1 MRGDQI
7 TRHWRILRQLAVSK
21 NGLAVKDVA
30 ELCTVSLRT
39 AYRDIED
46 LQAAGFPI
54 TSEKVGKAE
63 RYKFMEETWFNIPEP
78 IDPLELLSLELSG
91 DLFNV
96 FKGTIFHDSLQ
107 SVRKKIQSTLPPR
120 TLAYLDRIR
129 LAFKMGKG
137 PCKDYG
143 CFSEI
148 ISEVNT
154 AVTNRR
160 TIEIGYQGLR
170 QEERTLRKVNPYKVW
185 FYDGTLY
192 VIGLCHLRNELRS
205 FVIDRINMLKMTDEY
220 YKIPADFSFD
230 QYIKNSFKV
239 MQDELHTV
247 RIRISPEWARYISE
261 KIWHPSQRIQK
272 QFDGGIEII
281 FQVAGLDEIRQWVL
295 SLGPEAYVVEP
306 EELRVSVV
314 ACLKAALDRYPVIE
328 GAIRHDTVNENKKRF
343 NR

>member
-7 TRHWRILRQLAVSK
+7 TRHWGILRQLAVSK
-21 NGLAVKDVA
+21 NGLAVKDIA
-30 ELCTVSLRT
+30 ELGSVSLRT

-63 RYKFMEETWFNIPEP
+63 HFKFMEASWFNIPEP

-96 FKGTIFHDSLQ
+96 FKGTVFHDSLQ
-107 SVRKKIQSTLPPR
+107 SVRKKIQSTLPPK
-120 TLAYLDRIR
+120 TLAYLERVR
-129 LAFKMGKG
+129 SAFKMGKG

-154 AVTNRR
+154 AVTDRR

-185 FYDGTLY
+185 FYDDTIY
-192 VIGLCHLRNELRS
+192 VIGLCHLRNEMRS

-220 YKIPADFSFD
+220 FKVPADFSFD

-247 RIRISPEWARYISE
+247 RIRISSEWARYVGE

-272 QFDGGIEII
+272 QFDGGIEVIL
-281 FQVAGLDEIRQWVL
+281 QVAGLDEIRQWVL
-295 SLGPEAYVVEP
+295 SLGPEACVVEP
-306 EELRVSVV
+306 EELRLSV
-314 ACLKAALDRYPVIE
+314 ADSLRAALDQYSGSE
-328 GAIRHDTVNENKKRF
+328 SAIWHDTKNEDKERF
-343 NR
+343 IR